1 MLTHFSPRSKERDK
15 IFPEFHD
22 EIDLLI
28 ATDCISEGQNLQ
40 DCDCLI
46 NYDIHWNPV
55 RIIQPFG
62 CIDRLGSV
70 NRQIQ
75 LVNFWPNMELDE
87 YINLEARVCG
97 RTVNI
102 PTLPD
107 DKREYL
113 EIAVLAVTLKD
124 RSKVEALCHLLHQH
138 IPYPLLLAVS
148 DVGDLA
154 LSLAEK
160 LINQSDS
167 SKLTLYCHYDTGWLS
182 AIPDER
188 LNPFFANMTFDALS
202 KVSLFDFYRDLIVRV
217 TKLEAS
223 SWTGNYRTDPHQ
235 KDDDATLVQRLSE
248 LKALEVALNARRN
261 QSSKAVQMNQKIK
274 LNLQAQELKRK
285 IMALK
290 ATL

>member
-1 MLTHFSPRSKERDK
+1 MNDSSAMMSDLPSRFWHVLALPDRAMLGVKITRKTLTDNAALTQADK
-15 IFPEFHD
+15 A
-22 EIDLLI
+22 LLQTSLKSI
-28 ATDCISEGQNLQ
+28 EWRYTLKPD
-40 DCDCLI
+40 
-46 NYDIHWNPV
+46 
-55 RIIQPFG
+55 
-62 CIDRLGSV
+62 
-70 NRQIQ
+70 
-75 LVNFWPNMELDE
+75 
-87 YINLEARVCG
+87 
-97 RTVNI
+97 TVNI
-102 PTLPD
+102 PTLID

-124 RSKVEALCHLLHQH
+124 RSKVKALCHLLHQH

-160 LINQSDS
+160 QINQSDS
-167 SKLTLYCHYDTGWLS
+167 SKLTLHCHYDTGWLS

-223 SWTGNYRTDPHQ
+223 SWTGNYRTAPHQ

-248 LKALEVALNARRN
+248 LKALEVALNALRN

-285 IMALK
+285 ITALK